1 MKYAAF
7 ILVLISSFCSAQMF
21 EYNTESSSQF
31 FEEDGNEVYDYNQY
45 RDDDIYS
52 DVKNDL
58 HRNTENFSF
67 FKFSGDSDE
76 PDIGEDA
83 GAPNPSEPV
92 PIDNWIFLLTLTAVV
107 TGFYFLKNK
116 EEFYK

>member
-21 EYNTESSSQF
+21 DYNTESSSQF
-31 FEEDGNEVYDYNQY
+31 FEEDGNE
-45 RDDDIYS
+45 
-52 DVKNDL
+52 L

-76 PDIGEDA
+76 PDIGEDV
-83 GAPNPSEPV
+83 GASNPSDPV